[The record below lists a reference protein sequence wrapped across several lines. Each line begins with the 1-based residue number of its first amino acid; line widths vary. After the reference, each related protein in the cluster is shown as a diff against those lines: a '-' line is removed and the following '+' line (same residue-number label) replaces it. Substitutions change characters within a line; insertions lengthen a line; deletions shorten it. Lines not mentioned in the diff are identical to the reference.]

1 MCGYGKRERER
12 EKKQCVTDRQTE
24 GKERANIGTGEKAE
38 NDGIRQ

>member
-12 EKKQCVTDRQTE
+12 EIKTACLRQAE
-24 GKERANIGTGEKAE
+24 GEVRANIGTWEKAE